1 MRLSTRLL
9 AAAVL
14 AAAPVLV
21 AAPAAAQ
28 TAATPA
34 DAAAAGKFVD
44 GLADEAFSILRDK
57 SMNRSAARTKF
68 RTLLK
73 ANFAVDEI
81 GARLIRRHRATLT
94 PAQVQQYR
102 AIFPDW
108 VVGTYADRLY
118 DYANS
123 DLKVVRAMPRGQR
136 GDVDVMTRISLPGG
150 GQPIDATWSVKKN
163 AAGAYVIQNLTVAGV
178 NLSLT
183 QEADF
188 TAYIQKNTFDGLL
201 KFMRDA
207 AKA

>member
-1 MRLSTRLL
+1 MPVRLL

-44 GLADEAFSILRDK
+44 GLSDEAFAILRDK
-57 SMNRSAARTKF
+57 SMSRSAARAKF
-68 RTLLK
+68 RSLLK
-73 ANFAVDEI
+73 TNFAVDEI

-123 DLKVVRAMPRGQR
+123 DLKVVRTLPRGQR

-150 GQPIDATWSVKKN
+150 GQPIDATWSVKKT
-163 AAGAYVIQNLTVAGV
+163 ATGAFVIQNLTVAGV

-188 TAYIQKNTFDGLL
+188 TAYIQKNGFDGLL

>member
-1 MRLSTRLL
+1 MRIHTRLL
-9 AAAVL
+9 AAVAL

-44 GLADEAFSILRDK
+44 GLADQAFTILRDK
-57 SMNRSAARTKF
+57 SVSRSAARAKF

-73 ANFAVDEI
+73 TNFAVDEI
-81 GARLIRRHRATLT
+81 GARLIRRQRATLT
-94 PAQVQQYR
+94 PAQLQQYR

-123 DLKVVRAMPRGQR
+123 DLKIVRTLPRGQR
-136 GDVDVMTRISLPGG
+136 GDVDVMTRITLPSG
-150 GQPIDATWSVKKN
+150 GQPIDATWSVKKTES
-163 AAGAYVIQNLTVAGV
+163 GAFVIQNLTVAGV

-188 TAYIQKNTFDGLL
+188 SAYIQKNGFDGLL